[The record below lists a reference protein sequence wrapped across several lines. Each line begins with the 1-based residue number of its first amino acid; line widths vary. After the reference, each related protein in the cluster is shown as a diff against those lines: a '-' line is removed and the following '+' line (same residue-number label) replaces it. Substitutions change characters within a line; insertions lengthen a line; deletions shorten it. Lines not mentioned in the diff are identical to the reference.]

1 MGAPGQQSDTQR
13 AATAEELQN
22 LVEQVLDEARRAGAT
37 AAEAN
42 ASIGDGLS
50 VTARLGTVETV
61 ERNRDKDL
69 GITVYF
75 GERSGSASTS
85 DFRAEAVRESVR
97 AACTIARYTAA
108 DPYAGLADPERLA
121 RTVPDLDLYTRWPIS
136 PEEAIDLAV
145 ACEDAARTADARI
158 ANSEGAS
165 VASHQG
171 IDVYGNSH
179 GFLGSVKTTRHSIS
193 CAVVG
198 QDEHGM
204 QRDYWYST
212 ARDPAQLEGAV
223 EIGRK
228 AAERAVRRLG
238 ARKIRTQQ
246 ADVVF
251 EAPVAASLL
260 SHFVSAARG
269 SSLYRNAS
277 FLVDA
282 LGKSIFAPQVHIV
295 ERPHLPKRL
304 GSAPFDNEGVATKDR
319 DVVADGRLLG
329 YFLDSYSARKLGLE
343 TTANAGGTHNLT
355 MTPGSSSL
363 AELLGHMKRGLLVT
377 ELIGFG
383 VNTLTGDYSRGAAGF
398 WVEDG
403 AIQYPVE
410 EITIAGNLRD
420 MFLNLVDVGRDVD
433 LRGSI
438 LTGSIWIR
446 NMMIAGQ

>member
-1 MGAPGQQSDTQR
+1 MGSIQQQSDLPR
-13 AATAEELQN
+13 AATAEDLMG
-22 LVEQVLDEARRAGAT
+22 LVQQVLEEAARAGAT

-50 VTARLGTVETV
+50 VTARLGEVETV

-121 RTVPDLDLYTRWPIS
+121 RRIPDLDLYTRWPIT
-136 PEEAIDLAV
+136 PEDAIALAV
-145 ACEDAARTADARI
+145 TCEQAARNADPRI
-158 ANSEGAS
+158 TNSEGAS
-165 VASHQG
+165 VSSHQG

-179 GFLGSVKTTRHSIS
+179 GFIGAIKTTRHSVS

-198 QDEHGM
+198 QDSHGM

-212 ARDPAQLEGAV
+212 ARDPAQLEGAA

-251 EAPVAASLL
+251 EAPIAASLL

-269 SSLYRNAS
+269 SSLYRDAS
-277 FLVDA
+277 FLVGT
-282 LGKSIFAPQVHIV
+282 LGKAVFAPQVHIA
-295 ERPHLPKRL
+295 ERPHVPKRL
-304 GSAPFDNEGVATKDR
+304 GSAPFDNEGVATQDR
-319 DVVADGRLLG
+319 EVVTNGELQG

-355 MTPGSSSL
+355 ITPGSSSL
-363 AELLGHMKRGLLVT
+363 AEMLQHMRRGLLVT

-398 WVEDG
+398 WIEDG
-403 AIQYPVE
+403 QIQYPVE

-433 LRGSI
+433 LRGNI
-438 LTGSIWIR
+438 LTGSIWVR
-446 NMMIAGQ
+446 DMMIAGQ